1 MVKNTFGLML
11 YSKDVLAEKT
21 FWQALGFVIIEKE
34 DIMGYPTFD
43 MKIDSHSP
51 VTFTVFDLSF
61 IEKMSPEV
69 ANNQPSILFESSDLV
84 GLHARVKEVS
94 AQVSPIQE
102 QPFKNF
108 NFQAP
113 SGHYYAVKEI

>member
-1 MVKNTFGLML
+1 MNNTFSLML

-21 FWQALGFVIIEKE
+21 FWQALGFTIIDKE
-34 DIMGYPTFD
+34 DIMGYSTFD
-43 MKIDSHSP
+43 MKVEAGSP
-51 VTFTVFDLSF
+51 VTFTVFDLAF

-69 ANNQPSILFESSDLV
+69 ANNQPSILFETTDLAA
-84 GLHARVKEVS
+84 LHARVTAVAS
-94 AQVSPIQE
+94 QVSPIQE

-113 SGHYYAVKEI
+113 SGHYYAVREC